1 MAERKKISLGFKR
14 GAEAVQIEHL
24 PGGGYISRLDGK
36 YHAIGKPA
44 IKNAQGGEQWYE
56 YGLRHREGGPAMS
69 TPDGHEEYCE
79 RGITHRI
86 NGYARK
92 FPNGTKHWVQNN
104 LLHRDD
110 GPAIEDATGANTA
123 YFLHGQT
130 PTPEQMAEILARQN
144 AREKRAREEIAV
156 QPLGQIRKRSRG
168 AAPA

>member
-1 MAERKKISLGFKR
+1 MTERKKISLNFKPA
-14 GAEAVQIEHL
+14 AEAVVTEHL
-24 PGGGYISRLDGK
+24 PDGGYICRLDGK
-36 YHAIGKPA
+36 FHAVGKPA

-56 YGLRHREGGPAMS
+56 YGLRHRLGGPAMS

-79 RGITHRI
+79 RGVTHRI
-86 NGYARK
+86 DGYARK

-104 LLHRDD
+104 QLHRDD

-130 PTPEQMAEILARQN
+130 PTPAQMTDILARQH
-144 AREKRAREEIAV
+144 AREKREREEIAV
-156 QPLGQIRKRSRG
+156 QPISKIRKRSGG